1 MLILPTHLVSPFGD
15 SLQGDWAPEAAAA
28 VPGASGWDRMPPWE
42 RAPWVS
48 VVHPL
53 LGSCPEQMMGSKSR
67 MQGKDRSEQET
78 KTRSTVGIDVCK
90 AWLDIHILPSEEAFR
105 VPNTKA
111 GSKEINRRLRCYDVQ
126 LIAIEATGKW
136 HRDLHR
142 NLVDHGY
149 AVRVVNPLR
158 ARLFAEAMGLLAKTD
173 RLDARMLATF
183 AASLTEARPPAPEII
198 EALKELVQ
206 ARRSAVEEQTSLT
219 NQLKSA
225 ATVFLRRQL
234 KLRLTQIAKHIKALE
249 TEARKRIKADPG
261 LARRYDILVSIP
273 GFGHVVAIT
282 LLAWLSELGSC
293 NDKQIATL
301 CGLAPWPDDSSDRV
315 GARHIRGGRQL
326 VRNILYLAAITAK
339 TFNHPMK
346 AFFQRL
352 IANGKAKKQ
361 AFVAVARKL
370 IVLANTLVRADRL
383 WQTEAPKCA

>member
-1 MLILPTHLVSPFGD
+1 
-15 SLQGDWAPEAAAA
+15 
-28 VPGASGWDRMPPWE
+28 
-42 RAPWVS
+42 
-48 VVHPL
+48 
-53 LGSCPEQMMGSKSR
+53 

-78 KTRSTVGIDVCK
+78 KTQSTVGIDVCK
-90 AWLDIHILPSEEAFR
+90 LWLDIHILPSQEAFR

-111 GSKEINRRLRCYDVQ
+111 GSKEIVRRLGRYHLQ

-142 NLVDHGY
+142 NLVGY
-149 AVRVVNPLR
+149 PVRVVNPLR

-173 RLDARMLATF
+173 QLDARMLAVF

-219 NQLKSA
+219 NQFKSA

-234 KLRLTQIAKHIKALE
+234 NRRLAQIAKHIKALE
-249 TEARKRIKADPG
+249 TECLKRINADPG

-273 GFGHVVAIT
+273 GFGDVVAMT

-301 CGLAPWPDDSSDRV
+301 CGLAPWPDDSSDRIGV
-315 GARHIRGGRQL
+315 RHIRGGRQII
-326 VRNILYLAAITAK
+326 RNILYLAAITAK
-339 TFNHPMK
+339 SFNQPMK

-361 AFVAVARKL
+361 ALVAVARKL
-370 IVLANTLVRADRL
+370 IVLANTLVRDDRL
-383 WQTEAPKCA
+383 WQAEAPKCA

>member
-1 MLILPTHLVSPFGD
+1 LISPTHLVKPFGD
-15 SLQGDWAPEAAAA
+15 SLQSDWAPGTTAV
-28 VPGASGWDRMPPWE
+28 VPGASGWDRVPPWE
-42 RAPWVS
+42 RAPRVS

-78 KTRSTVGIDVCK
+78 KTQSTVGIDVCK
-90 AWLDIHILPSEEAFR
+90 LWLDIHILPSEEAFR

-111 GSKEINRRLRCYDVQ
+111 GSKEIVRRLGRYDVQ

-142 NLVDHGY
+142 NLADHGY
-149 AVRVVNPLR
+149 PVRVVNPLR

-173 RLDARMLATF
+173 QLDARMLAVF

-206 ARRSAVEEQTSLT
+206 ARCSAVEEQTSLT
-219 NQLKSA
+219 NQFKSA
-225 ATVFLRRQL
+225 TTVFLRRQL
-234 KLRLTQIAKHIKALE
+234 KRRLTQIAKHIKALE
-249 TEARKRIKADPG
+249 TESLKRINADPG

-273 GFGHVVAIT
+273 GFGDVVAMT

-301 CGLAPWPDDSSDRV
+301 CGLAPWPDDSSDRM
-315 GARHIRGGRQL
+315 GARHIRGGRQ
-326 VRNILYLAAITAK
+326 VIRNILYLAAITAK
-339 TFNHPMK
+339 SFNQPMK

-352 IANGKAKKQ
+352 TANGKAKKQ
-361 AFVAVARKL
+361 ALVAVARKL

-383 WQTEAPKCA
+383 WQKEAPKCA